1 MIGEVFEPTVLA
13 GIPLRNRIIRSATHE
28 GMADERGY
36 PTEALKQTYLRLAK
50 GNVGAIITGYAGVQ
64 PNGKSPLYRM
74 LMIDN
79 DEAAASY
86 EGIVQAV
93 HANNTSIVLQIA
105 HCGRQ
110 TRSKIIGERPVA
122 PSAIRDKFYNEDLP
136 KELTSEE
143 IEALIVNFVNAI
155 ERARRA
161 GFDGVQLHAAH
172 GYLLS
177 QFLSPYMNRR
187 QDKWGG
193 TTENRFRIL
202 HEIYTRARER
212 VGDFPILIKINAYD
226 GRRQG
231 MRLEEAVRIARRLE
245 HVGCSGIEISC
256 GTSEDGFYTVR
267 GAKAPLKAVFNYTF
281 RYKSYPA
288 FFQNLMLRFANFI
301 IPPVAPLKNY
311 NVDAAQEI
319 KSQLSIPVIVVG
331 GITSLDDIAGII
343 ENNKADA
350 VSMSRPFIIEPNIVK
365 KFQEGVQRT
374 SKCIACNYCLV
385 ASEERPLRCY
395 YGKLDRS
402 LGNLDEKTANI

>member
-1 MIGEVFEPTVLA
+1 MVKAVFESTVLA

-36 PTEALKQTYLRLAK
+36 PTEQLKQTYLRLAK
-50 GNVGAIITGYAGVQ
+50 GNVGAIITGFAGIQ
-64 PNGKSPLYRM
+64 PNGKSPLHRM

-86 EGIVQAV
+86 EDIVQAV
-93 HANNTSIVLQIA
+93 HANDTPIVLQIA
-105 HCGRQ
+105 HSGRQ
-110 TRSKIIGERPVA
+110 TRSKMIGERPVA

-193 TTENRFRIL
+193 TTEKRFRIL

-212 VGDFPILIKINAYD
+212 VGDFPILVKMNAYD

-245 HVGCSGIEISC
+245 QVGCSGIEISC

-267 GAKAPLKAVFNYTF
+267 GAKAPLKAVFKYTF
-281 RYKSYPA
+281 KYKSYPT
-288 FFQNLMLRFANFI
+288 FIQNLMLPFANLI
-301 IPPVAPLKNY
+301 IPPVTPLKNY

-343 ENNKADA
+343 GENKADA
-350 VSMSRPFIIEPNIVK
+350 VSMSRPFIIEPNIVA

-385 ASEERPLRCY
+385 ACEERPLRCY
-395 YGKLDRS
+395 YGKLD
-402 LGNLDEKTANI
+402 A